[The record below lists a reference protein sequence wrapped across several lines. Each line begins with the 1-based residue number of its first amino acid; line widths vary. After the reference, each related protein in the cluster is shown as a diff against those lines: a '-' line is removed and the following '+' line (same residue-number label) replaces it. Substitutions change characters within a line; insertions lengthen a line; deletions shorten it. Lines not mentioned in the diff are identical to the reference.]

1 MLELTGSQTHTLPAR
16 KAAPLAQSPSAEDAV
31 NRPRSPSKSAELHSP
46 LSPLSPGSPIF
57 PDGIFT
63 PSWLAKHQRQIPAAF
78 IAFFDI
84 RAGEGAAADDQ
95 IKADI
100 NSVRAALSRSGFKT
114 RFAAVLLSDK
124 SILHAAELEDRLASI
139 RRSTNLDSKSGLYFM
154 PPVSSQA
161 EMSAFV
167 QGVLTTL
174 QPSIVEYY
182 RDLTKHARR
191 KKARGSI
198 PTTVS
203 VPSSQS
209 LSNVG
214 WNARYEAKQGIFAEF
229 RQEMDVAERHYSQA
243 IEDLF
248 NPEGVFETTPS
259 WHPRWNEARLLSDV
273 LAMRVI
279 RCQLWNSSTTGASQS
294 WSNYRLRMKD
304 LIDRRGKGSQT
315 YGWEAWESRWAK
327 IMADLTHRAD
337 LPALRT
343 QAKQPLEG
351 SNKAEPTSPLPYAL
365 PERALSAIERLPP
378 FDLLHHAGYWL
389 RLALNGTRAR
399 WQRSLAI
406 PEEDRTS
413 PDGSPASAVAKR
425 ARAYDT
431 YLVPPPHKEYPS
443 SDREGFDHL
452 AAIQQLSDLSCREFL
467 GKGQMRLSEKIRL
480 NTGNDLIEAGR
491 FEDALEQLIPLW
503 EECTWQNDGWHSL
516 YEQLLSQL
524 HKCAVKVQKDPQLIL
539 ATTWELLGAEHT
551 NEGGSTLD
559 IKRCVD
565 GLDSNAVSVL
575 CKDRRRLSP
584 ISISFAFAN
593 RQAFAG
599 EPLNCQLRL
608 TSNIRHSTMPFAL
621 STFKLAIDG
630 IRPIVISH
638 DEGASVRRATS
649 ISLDTSDDRLSASA
663 NLTTNSRET
672 RVFNFTLTF
681 REAQAVKLQEA
692 IISLVTEKFSIHHS
706 FKDETLLQT
715 PVWLAELDDQLVPNS
730 LYRDESTFVDVL
742 PKPPKIQVLLH
753 GLHQQYY
760 IGEQVNLQLEIV
772 NGEADAV
779 KGTIGQAVVA
789 QDDIILHSQFGSYE
803 GPPGNG
809 RGPVSDAAAARL
821 DFDGLKPS
829 DVKKIGL
836 SIDAPMEPLLH
847 TLTVDV
853 DYTLASEPETPLKK
867 SVVVELIYV
876 APFEA
881 KFNFGPLVHTDPW
894 PSYFDPA
901 LLSSSDELPSG
912 IPQRWRLGSQVTSVA
927 SDNITVQSAEMV
939 VDHVNDDAE
948 FKVLGS
954 SEDKVHTVEPNAKFD
969 RSFQVS
975 TQKLSL
981 DDRRPTILELSL
993 AITWKRTADSTLC
1006 TTKVPVPRLNIPSSE
1021 PRVLCVASQS
1031 EDDMSDM
1038 VLKYYLENSS
1048 MHYLTFAVT
1057 MEANDDFA
1065 FQGPKHTTL
1074 SLVPFS
1080 RHELTYN
1087 LLVNGSREEAGQQGE
1102 PGRWVWPVLQ
1112 VVDMYYQKTLR
1123 VLAAGPGVRVDP
1135 QRGIGVWVPATKA

>member
-1 MLELTGSQTHTLPAR
+1 MSILTGSQTHTLPPR
-16 KAAPLAQSPSAEDAV
+16 KAAPLAQSPSAEDV
-31 NRPRSPSKSAELHSP
+31 GNRPRSPSKSAELHSP

-63 PSWLAKHQRQIPAAF
+63 PSWLAKHQHQIPAAF
-78 IAFFDI
+78 IAFFDM
-84 RAGEGAAADDQ
+84 RAGDGAAADDQ
-95 IKADI
+95 IKSDI
-100 NSVRAALSRSGFKT
+100 NSVRSALSRSGFKT

-139 RRSTNLDSKSGLYFM
+139 RRSTNLDSKTGLYFM
-154 PPVSSQA
+154 PPVSSQS
-161 EMSAFV
+161 EMGAFV

-174 QPSIVEYY
+174 QPSVVEYY

-273 LAMRVI
+273 LAMRVL
-279 RCQLWNSSTTGASQS
+279 RCQLWNSSTTGAAQS

-304 LIDRRGKGSQT
+304 LVDRRGKGSQT

-327 IMADLTHRAD
+327 IMAELTRRAD

-351 SNKAEPTSPLPYAL
+351 SSKVEPTSLLPYAL
-365 PERALSAIERLPP
+365 PEKAFAAIERLPP

-406 PEEDRTS
+406 PEEDRSS

-431 YLVPPPHKEYPS
+431 YLVPPPHKESPLS
-443 SDREGFDHL
+443 GGEGFDHL
-452 AAIQQLSDLSCREFL
+452 AAIQQLSDLSCREFM
-467 GKGQMRLSEKIRL
+467 GKGQMRLGEKIRL
-480 NTGNDLIEAGR
+480 NAGNDLIEAGR
-491 FEDALEQLIPLW
+491 FEDALEQLTPLW
-503 EECTWQNDGWHSL
+503 EKCTWRNDGWYSL
-516 YEQLLSQL
+516 YEELLSQL
-524 HKCAVKVQKDPQLIL
+524 HKCAVKVQKDPRLIL
-539 ATTWELLGAEHT
+539 ATTWELLGADHT
-551 NEGGSTLD
+551 IEGSKALD
-559 IKRCVD
+559 IRHCVD
-565 GLDSNAVSVL
+565 GLELEAVSVQ
-575 CKDRRRLSP
+575 CKDRQRLSP
-584 ISISFAFAN
+584 ISLSFAFAN

-599 EPLNCQLRL
+599 EPLNCQLKL
-608 TSNIRHSTMPFAL
+608 TSNVRTGAEPLAL
-621 STFKLAIDG
+621 STVKVAIDG
-630 IRPIVISH
+630 SKPVVITH
-638 DEGASVRRATS
+638 NDGASARRATNV
-649 ISLDTSDDRLSASA
+649 SLNTADDKLSGDA
-663 NLTTNSRET
+663 NLALQPQET
-672 RVFNFTLTF
+672 RVFNFALTF
-681 REAQAVKLQEA
+681 REAQAVKLQEVTL
-692 IISLVTEKFSIHHS
+692 SLVTDQFSVHHS
-706 FKDETLLQT
+706 FQDDMLLQT
-715 PVWLAELDDQLVPNS
+715 PVWLSELDDQLAPSS
-730 LYRDESTFVDVL
+730 LYRDETTVVDVL

-753 GLHQQYY
+753 GLHQRYY

-772 NGEADAV
+772 NGEADTV
-779 KGTIGQAVVA
+779 RGTIAQAVVA
-789 QDDIILHSQFGSYE
+789 QDDIVLHSHFGTSDGTS
-803 GPPGNG
+803 GPK
-809 RGPVSDAAAARL
+809 SEAAARR
-821 DFDGLKPS
+821 DFSGLQPS
-829 DVKKIGL
+829 DIKKIGL

-847 TLTVDV
+847 TLTIDV
-853 DYTLASEPETPLKK
+853 DYTLASEPDTPLKK
-867 SVVVELIYV
+867 SVVVELLYV

-901 LLSSSDELPSG
+901 LLSPSGEPPCG
-912 IPQRWRLGSQVTSVA
+912 IPQRWRLGSQVTSIA
-927 SDNITVQSAEMV
+927 SESITVQSAEMV
-939 VDHVNDDAE
+939 NDQVNDDADI
-948 FKVLGS
+948 KVVES
-954 SEDKVHTVEPNAKFD
+954 SEDEMHTVAPDAKFD
-969 RSFQVS
+969 RSFQIS

-981 DDRRPTILELSL
+981 DDRRPTFLELSL
-993 AITWKRTADSTLC
+993 AITWKRTADSPLC
-1006 TTKVPVPRLNIPSSE
+1006 TTRVPAPRLNIPSSE
-1021 PRVLCVASQS
+1021 PRVLCIASPS
-1031 EDDMSDM
+1031 DDDQTDM

-1048 MHYLTFAVT
+1048 IHHLTFAVT

-1065 FQGPKHTTL
+1065 FQGPKHTTF

-1087 LLVNGSREEAGQQGE
+1087 LLLNGSREETGPPGE
-1102 PGRWVWPVLQ
+1102 PGRWVWPVLK
-1112 VVDMYYQKTLR
+1112 VVDLYFQKTLR

-1135 QRGIGVWVPATKA
+1135 QRGIGVWVPAVKA

>member
-1 MLELTGSQTHTLPAR
+1 MTTSQTHTLPPR
-16 KAAPLAQSPSAEDAV
+16 KAAPLAQSPSAEDV
-31 NRPRSPSKSAELHSP
+31 GNRPRSPSKSAELHSP

-63 PSWLAKHQRQIPAAF
+63 PSWLAKHQHHIPAAF

-84 RAGEGAAADDQ
+84 RAGDGAAADEQ

-100 NSVRAALSRSGFKT
+100 NSVRSALSRSGFKT

-139 RRSTNLDSKSGLYFM
+139 RRSTNLDSKTGLYFM

-161 EMSAFV
+161 EMGAFV
-167 QGVLTTL
+167 HGVLTTL
-174 QPSIVEYY
+174 QPAVVEYY

-259 WHPRWNEARLLSDV
+259 WHPRWSEARLLSDV

-304 LIDRRGKGSQT
+304 LVDRRGKGSQT
-315 YGWEAWESRWAK
+315 YGWEAWDSRWAK
-327 IMADLTHRAD
+327 IMAELTRRAD

-343 QAKQPLEG
+343 QAKQPLDG
-351 SNKAEPTSPLPYAL
+351 SSKMESTSLLPYAL
-365 PERALSAIERLPP
+365 PEKAFAAIERLPP

-406 PEEDRTS
+406 PEEDRSS

-431 YLVPPPHKEYPS
+431 YLVPPPHKEFPR
-443 SDREGFDHL
+443 SDGGGFDHL
-452 AAIQQLSDLSCREFL
+452 AAIQQLSDLSCHEFM
-467 GKGQMRLSEKIRL
+467 GKGQVRLSEKIRL
-480 NTGNDLIEAGR
+480 NTGNDLVEAER
-491 FEDALEQLIPLW
+491 FEDALEQLTPLW
-503 EECTWQNDGWHSL
+503 EECTWRNDGWYSL
-516 YEQLLSQL
+516 YEELLSQL
-524 HKCAVKVQKDPQLIL
+524 HKCAVKARKNPQLIL
-539 ATTWELLGAEHT
+539 ATTWELLGT
-551 NEGGSTLD
+551 DCTFEGSKAPD
-559 IKRCVD
+559 IMRCVD
-565 GLDSNAVSVL
+565 GLESDTLSVL
-575 CKDRRRLSP
+575 CKDRQRLSP
-584 ISISFAFAN
+584 ISLGFAFAN

-599 EPLNCQLRL
+599 EPLNCQLKL
-608 TSNIRHSTMPFAL
+608 TSNIRAGAEPLAL
-621 STFKLAIDG
+621 STVTLAVDG
-630 IRPIVISH
+630 TKPIVITH
-638 DEGASVRRATS
+638 DDGALARRATS
-649 ISLDTSDDRLSASA
+649 LSLDYLDDKLSGDAS
-663 NLTTNSRET
+663 LILKPQET
-672 RVFNFTLTF
+672 RVFSFALTF
-681 REAQAVKLQEA
+681 REAQAVKVQEA
-692 IISLVTEKFSIHHS
+692 IVSLVTEKFSIHHS
-706 FKDETLLQT
+706 FKDEILIQT
-715 PVWLAELDDQLVPNS
+715 PVWLSELDGQLVPSS
-730 LYRDESTFVDVL
+730 LYRDETTVVDVL

-779 KGTIGQAVVA
+779 HGTIQQAVVA
-789 QDDIILHSQFGSYE
+789 QDDIMLQSQFE
-803 GPPGNG
+803 GPSGDNQDPN
-809 RGPVSDAAAARL
+809 SEAATRQ
-821 DFDGLKPS
+821 DFSGLQPS
-829 DVKKIGL
+829 DIKKTRL

-847 TLTVDV
+847 TLTIDV
-853 DYTLASEPETPLKK
+853 DYTLASEPDTPLKK
-867 SVVVELIYV
+867 SVVVELLYV

-894 PSYFDPA
+894 PSYFDPE
-901 LLSSSDELPSG
+901 LLSPSG
-912 IPQRWRLGSQVTSVA
+912 EPPAGIQQRWRLGSQVTSIA
-927 SDNITVQSAEMV
+927 SDSITVQSAEMV
-939 VDHVNDDAE
+939 IDHFNDDAE
-948 FKVLGS
+948 IKVLES
-954 SEDKVHTVEPNAKFD
+954 SEDKVLTVVPNAKFD
-969 RSFQVS
+969 RSFQIS

-981 DDRRPTILELSL
+981 DDRRPTFLELSL
-993 AITWKRTADSTLC
+993 AVTWKRTAGSALC
-1006 TTKVPVPRLNIPSSE
+1006 TTRVPAPRLNIPTSE
-1021 PRVLCVASQS
+1021 PRVLCVASQA
-1031 EDDMSDM
+1031 EDGLTDM
-1038 VLKYYLENSS
+1038 VLKYYLENYSS
-1048 MHYLTFAVT
+1048 HHLTFAAT
-1057 MEANDDFA
+1057 MEANDCFA
-1065 FQGPKHTTL
+1065 FQGPKHTTF

-1087 LLVNGSREEAGQQGE
+1087 LLLHGSREETGQSDE
-1102 PGRWVWPVLQ
+1102 SGRWVWPVLQ
-1112 VVDMYYQKTLR
+1112 VVDVYFQKTLR

-1135 QRGIGVWVPATKA
+1135 QRGIGVWVPAVKA

>member
-1 MLELTGSQTHTLPAR
+1 MISSQTHTLPPR
-16 KAAPLAQSPSAEDAV
+16 KAAPLAQSPSAEDV
-31 NRPRSPSKSAELHSP
+31 GNRPRSPSKSAELHSP

-63 PSWLAKHQRQIPAAF
+63 PSWLAKHQHQIPAAF

-84 RAGEGAAADDQ
+84 RAGDGAAADDQ

-100 NSVRAALSRSGFKT
+100 NSVRSALSRSGFKT

-124 SILHAAELEDRLASI
+124 SILHAAELEERLASI
-139 RRSTNLDSKSGLYFM
+139 RRSTNLDSKTGLYFM

-161 EMSAFV
+161 EMGAFV
-167 QGVLTTL
+167 HGVLTTL
-174 QPSIVEYY
+174 QPSVLEYY

-259 WHPRWNEARLLSDV
+259 WHPRWSEARLLSDV

-304 LIDRRGKGSQT
+304 LVDRRGKGSQT
-315 YGWEAWESRWAK
+315 YGWEAWESRWAR
-327 IMADLTHRAD
+327 IMAELTRRAD

-343 QAKQPLEG
+343 QVKQPLEG
-351 SNKAEPTSPLPYAL
+351 SNKVEPTSLLPYAL
-365 PERALSAIERLPP
+365 PEKALSAIERLPP

-406 PEEDRTS
+406 PEEDRSS
-413 PDGSPASAVAKR
+413 PDGSPASALAKR

-443 SDREGFDHL
+443 SGGEGFDHL
-452 AAIQQLSDLSCREFL
+452 AVIQQLSDLSCREFS
-467 GKGQMRLSEKIRL
+467 GKGQMRLGEKIRL
-480 NTGNDLIEAGR
+480 NTGNDLIEGGR
-491 FEDALEQLIPLW
+491 FEDAVEQLKPLW
-503 EECTWQNDGWHSL
+503 EECTWRNDGWYSL
-516 YEQLLSQL
+516 YEELLSQL
-524 HKCAVKVQKDPQLIL
+524 HKCAIKVQKDPQLIL
-539 ATTWELLGAEHT
+539 ATTWELLGAEH
-551 NEGGSTLD
+551 STEESKALD
-559 IKRCVD
+559 IAHCID
-565 GLDSNAVSVL
+565 GLESDAVSVL
-575 CKDRRRLSP
+575 CKDRQRLSP
-584 ISISFAFAN
+584 ISLSFAFAN

-599 EPLNCQLRL
+599 EPLNCQLKLASNVRVGTEPL
-608 TSNIRHSTMPFAL
+608 TL
-621 STFKLAIDG
+621 STVKLNIDG
-630 IRPIVISH
+630 SRPVMITH
-638 DEGASVRRATS
+638 DGGSSVRRATS
-649 ISLDTSDDRLSASA
+649 LTFDTTDETLSGNASLTIHPQ
-663 NLTTNSRET
+663 ET
-672 RVFNFTLTF
+672 RVFNFALTF

-692 IISLVTEKFSIHHS
+692 IVSLVTEKFSIHHS
-706 FKDETLLQT
+706 FKDEMLLQT
-715 PVWLAELDDQLVPNS
+715 SVWLSELDDQLVPSS
-730 LYRDESTFVDVL
+730 LYRDETTVVDVL

-760 IGEQVNLQLEIV
+760 IGEQVKLQLEII

-779 KGTIGQAVVA
+779 RGTIGQAVVA
-789 QDDIILHSQFGSYE
+789 QDDIILPSQFGASE
-803 GPPGNG
+803 GSSGNDQCTT
-809 RGPVSDAAAARL
+809 SEAATRQ
-821 DFDGLKPS
+821 DFSGLQPS

-847 TLTVDV
+847 TLTIDV
-853 DYTLASEPETPLKK
+853 DYTLASEPETLLKK
-867 SVVVELIYV
+867 SVVVELLYV

-881 KFNFGPLVHTDPW
+881 KFNFGPLVYTGLW

-901 LLSSSDELPSG
+901 LLSPSGGAPSG
-912 IPQRWRLGSQVTSVA
+912 IPQRWRLGSQVTSIA
-927 SDNITVQSAEMV
+927 SDSVIVQSAEMV
-939 VDHVNDDAE
+939 TDQVNDDAE
-948 FKVLGS
+948 VKVLES
-954 SEDKVHTVEPNAKFD
+954 SEDEVHTVAPNAKFD
-969 RSFQVS
+969 RSFQIS

-981 DDRRPTILELSL
+981 DDRRPTFLELSL

-1006 TTKVPVPRLNIPSSE
+1006 TTKVPVPRLNIPTSE
-1021 PRVLCVASQS
+1021 PRVLCAASQS
-1031 EDDMSDM
+1031 EDDLTDM
-1038 VLKYYLENSS
+1038 VLKYSLENTST
-1048 MHYLTFAVT
+1048 HHLTFAVT

-1080 RHELTYN
+1080 RHELTYS
-1087 LLVNGSREEAGQQGE
+1087 LLVNGSREESDQAGE
-1102 PGRWVWPVLQ
+1102 SGRWVWPVLK
-1112 VVDMYYQKTLR
+1112 VVDMYFQQTLR

-1135 QRGIGVWVPATKA
+1135 QRGIGVWVPAVKA

>member
-1 MLELTGSQTHTLPAR
+1 MMPILTGSQTHTLPPR
-16 KAAPLAQSPSAEDAV
+16 KAAPLAQSPSAEDV
-31 NRPRSPSKSAELHSP
+31 GNRPRSPSKSAELHSP

-63 PSWLAKHQRQIPAAF
+63 PLWLAKHQHQIPAAF

-84 RAGEGAAADDQ
+84 RAGDGAAADDQ

-100 NSVRAALSRSGFKT
+100 NSVRSALSRSGFKT

-139 RRSTNLDSKSGLYFM
+139 RRSTNLDSKTGLYFM

-161 EMSAFV
+161 EMGAFV

-174 QPSIVEYY
+174 QPSVVEYY

-209 LSNVG
+209 LSNIG

-259 WHPRWNEARLLSDV
+259 WHPRWTEARLLSDV

-304 LIDRRGKGSQT
+304 LVDRRGKGSQT

-327 IMADLTHRAD
+327 IMAELTRRAD

-351 SNKAEPTSPLPYAL
+351 SNKVEPTSLLPYAL
-365 PERALSAIERLPP
+365 PEKAFSAIERLPP

-389 RLALNGTRAR
+389 RMALNSTRAR

-406 PEEDRTS
+406 PDEDRSS
-413 PDGSPASAVAKR
+413 PDGSPASALAKR

-443 SDREGFDHL
+443 SGEGGFDHL
-452 AAIQQLSDLSCREFL
+452 AAIQQLSDLSCREFT
-467 GKGQMRLSEKIRL
+467 GKGQMRLGEKIRL

-491 FEDALEQLIPLW
+491 FEEALEQLTPLW
-503 EECTWQNDGWHSL
+503 EECTWRNDGWYSL
-516 YEQLLSQL
+516 YEELLSQL
-524 HKCAVKVQKDPQLIL
+524 HKCAVKAQKDPRLVL
-539 ATTWELLGAEHT
+539 ATTWELLGAEYT
-551 NEGGSTLD
+551 AEESEALD
-559 IKRCVD
+559 IRHCID
-565 GLDSNAVSVL
+565 GLGSEAVSVL
-575 CKDRRRLSP
+575 CKDRQRLSP
-584 ISISFAFAN
+584 VSLGFAFAN
-593 RQAFAG
+593 KQAFAG
-599 EPLNCQLRL
+599 EPLNCQLQL
-608 TSNIRHSTMPFAL
+608 TSNVRHGTLAL
-621 STFKLAIDG
+621 ALTSVKLAIDG
-630 IRPIVISH
+630 TRPVVIMH
-638 DEGASVRRATS
+638 DEGASACRATNL
-649 ISLDTSDDRLSASA
+649 SLNTTDDKLSGDV
-663 NLTTNSRET
+663 NLTLQPQET
-672 RVFNFTLTF
+672 RVFNFALTF

-692 IISLVTEKFSIHHS
+692 TISLVTEKFSIHHS
-706 FKDETLLQT
+706 FQDEMLLQT
-715 PVWLAELDDQLVPNS
+715 AVWLSELDDQLVPSS
-730 LYRDESTFVDVL
+730 LYRDETTVVDVL

-779 KGTIGQAVVA
+779 RGTIGQVVVA
-789 QDDIILHSQFGSYE
+789 QDDIVLHSQFGTHEASSGDDQDPTSE
-803 GPPGNG
+803 
-809 RGPVSDAAAARL
+809 AAARQ
-821 DFDGLKPS
+821 DFSGLQPS
-829 DVKKIGL
+829 EVKKIGL

-847 TLTVDV
+847 TLTIDV
-853 DYTLASEPETPLKK
+853 DYTLASEPDTPLKR
-867 SVVVELIYV
+867 SVNVELLYV

-901 LLSSSDELPSG
+901 LLSPSGEPPSG
-912 IPQRWRLGSQVTSVA
+912 ILRRWRLGSQVTSLA
-927 SDNITVQSAEMV
+927 SDSIIVQSAEIV
-939 VDHVNDDAE
+939 IDQVNDDAD
-948 FKVLGS
+948 FRVLES
-954 SEDKVHTVEPNAKFD
+954 SEDKVLTVAPNAKFE
-969 RSFQVS
+969 RSFQAS

-1006 TTKVPVPRLNIPSSE
+1006 TTRVPFPRLNIPSSE

-1031 EDDMSDM
+1031 DDDPTDV

-1048 MHYLTFAVT
+1048 SHHLTFAVT
-1057 MEANDDFA
+1057 LEANDDFA
-1065 FQGPKHTTL
+1065 FQGPKHNTF

-1080 RHELTYN
+1080 RHELTYS
-1087 LLVNGSREEAGQQGE
+1087 LLVNSGSEEGE
-1102 PGRWVWPVLQ
+1102 QGRWIWPVLQ
-1112 VVDMYYQKTLR
+1112 VVDVYFQQTLR
-1123 VLAAGPGVRVDP
+1123 VLAAGPGVRIDP
-1135 QRGIGVWVPATKA
+1135 QRGIGVWVPAVKA